1 MAMNRGGDSSD
12 WFFLAMACWQMGR
25 REDARRWY
33 RQAVAWMEKHA
44 REDAELLRFRAEA
57 AHLLRLPER

>member
-25 REDARRWY
+25 REDACRWY